1 MALKQGDKA
10 PDFKLFNTD
19 KTEVS
24 LSDFS
29 GKNLIVHFFP
39 AAFTGIC
46 TKQLCTLRDGISLY
60 HNDKTDVV
68 AISVDSLFALAKFKE
83 EQNLNFTLLSDFN
96 KVTST
101 DFGAIYFD
109 WILGMKGVSK
119 RAAFVIDKN
128 GTIQYAEVLESAGD
142 LPNFVAIDEVLN
154 NLN

>member
-1 MALKQGDKA
+1 M
-10 PDFKLFNTD
+10 
-19 KTEVS
+19 
-24 LSDFS
+24 
-29 GKNLIVHFFP
+29 
-39 AAFTGIC
+39 
-46 TKQLCTLRDGISLY
+46 
-60 HNDKTDVV
+60 
-68 AISVDSLFALAKFKE
+68 
-83 EQNLNFTLLSDFN
+83 SDFN

-142 LPNFVAIDEVLN
+142 LPNFEAIDEVLN